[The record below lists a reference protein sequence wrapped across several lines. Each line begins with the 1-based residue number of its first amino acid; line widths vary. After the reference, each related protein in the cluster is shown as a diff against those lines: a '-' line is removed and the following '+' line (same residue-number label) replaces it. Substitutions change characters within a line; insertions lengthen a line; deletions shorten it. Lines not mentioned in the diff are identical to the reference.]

1 MDKVNTRDK
10 ILLTAIDLFNEHGIT
25 NISTKTISE
34 KANVNSGNL
43 YYYFKKKQDI
53 LLAIF
58 DMIVKDFNQLYLLNK
73 EDNSQEVYLEAFLTM
88 IVITQRKYTFF
99 YRDMF
104 LIFLE
109 FPEFKEVYK
118 TKLEERKI
126 MIKVILDSFVKS
138 KYLKTSIK
146 KDYDELIDI
155 IWFNL
160 SSLSLKLSFKN
171 IIVDESYKKKI
182 KKNIYIILS
191 AYLSSL
197 GKEKLFSEF

>member
-1 MDKVNTRDK
+1 LNTRDK
-10 ILLTAIDLFNEHGIT
+10 ILITSIELFNEYGIN

-34 KANVNSGNL
+34 KANINSENL

-58 DMIVKDFNQLYLLNK
+58 DMIVKDFNELYTLK
-73 EDNSQEVYLEAFLTM
+73 EGNTPNEDYLEGILTM
-88 IVITQRKYTFF
+88 IVITQRKYVFF

-104 LIFLE
+104 IIFLE

-126 MIKVILDSFVKS
+126 LIKAILDSFVKS
-138 KYLKTSIK
+138 KYLKASIK
-146 KDYDELIDI
+146 KDYSDLIDI

-160 SSLSLKLSFKN
+160 SSLSLKLSFKS

-182 KKNIYIILS
+182 KKNIYILLS
-191 AYLSSL
+191 AYLSPL